1 MSNPFSNAQKQIL
14 KSYESANFW
23 EKYENELQLI
33 LEPKRVLE
41 VNISIKMDN
50 WEIKTFK
57 AYRSQHNDARWVFK
71 WWIRFHPN
79 VNIDEVKAL
88 SIWMTIKCSVVDLP
102 LGWGKWWII
111 VDPKNLSKNE
121 IERLSRAYVRA
132 IYKNIWPL
140 VDVPAP
146 DVNTNAEIM
155 AYMTDEYSKLAWIY
169 TPGSFTWKPLT
180 VWGSKW
186 REKATWRWWLFAL
199 LKMLELQN
207 DSIKDKKIIVEW
219 AGNVWGTFI
228 ELLKDL
234 WVKLIWVSD
243 SKWAIYNENWL
254 EIDEIISLKKN
265 KKSVIDYKNAS
276 ILSNDELLEKECDIL
291 VPAALGNRLT
301 QENASNLKTKL
312 ILELANWPT
321 TPEAD
326 EILEKRNIPVIP
338 DILANAWWVMVSYF
352 EQVQNNT
359 NFYWEENEIE
369 QKLKIKMEKATKDVF
384 EISKELNVSYRKG
397 AYAISLKRIFDAMKA
412 RNYN

>member
-23 EKYENELQLI
+23 EKYKNELQLI

-111 VDPKNLSKNE
+111 VDPKDLSKNE
-121 IERLSRAYVRA
+121 IERLSRAYVWA

-186 REKATWRWWLFAL
+186 REKATWKWWLFAL

-207 DSIKDKKIIVEW
+207 DSIKNKKIIVEW

-234 WVKLIWVSD
+234 SIKLIWVSD

-291 VPAALGNRLT
+291 VPAALENRLT

-384 EISKELNVSYRKG
+384 EISKELKVSYRKG

>member
-111 VDPKNLSKNE
+111 VDPKDLSKNE

-186 REKATWRWWLFAL
+186 REKATWKWWLFAL

-219 AGNVWGTFI
+219 AWNVWGTFI

-234 WVKLIWVSD
+234 SIKLIWVSD

-291 VPAALGNRLT
+291 VPAALENRLT

-369 QKLKIKMEKATKDVF
+369 QKLKIKRCFWDF
-384 EISKELNVSYRKG
+384 
-397 AYAISLKRIFDAMKA
+397 KRIK
-412 RNYN
+412 N

>member
-1 MSNPFSNAQKQIL
+1 MSNPFLNAQKQIL
-14 KSYESANFW
+14 ESYDSAKFW
-23 EKYENELQLI
+23 EKYKNELQLI

-50 WEIKTFK
+50 WDMKTFK

-121 IERLSRAYVRA
+121 IERLSRAYVRV

-228 ELLKDL
+228 ELVKDL
-234 WVKLIWVSD
+234 WIKLVWVSD

-291 VPAALGNRLT
+291 VPAALENRLT

-326 EILEKRNIPVIP
+326 KILEKRNIPVIP
-338 DILANAWWVMVSYF
+338 DILANSWWVMVSYF

-359 NFYWEENEIE
+359 NFYWEDDEIE
-369 QKLKIKMEKATKDVF
+369 QKLKIKMEKSTKDVF
-384 EISKELNVSYRKG
+384 DISKELKISYRKW

>member
-23 EKYENELQLI
+23 EKYKNELQLI

-111 VDPKNLSKNE
+111 VDPKDLSKNE

-186 REKATWRWWLFAL
+186 REKATWKWWLFAL

-207 DSIKDKKIIVEW
+207 DSIKNKKIIVEW
-219 AGNVWGTFI
+219 VGNVWGTFI

-234 WVKLIWVSD
+234 SIKLIWVSD

-291 VPAALGNRLT
+291 VPAALENRLT
-301 QENASNLKTKL
+301 QENTSNLKTKL

-384 EISKELNVSYRKG
+384 EISKELKVSYRKG
-397 AYAISLKRIFDAMKA
+397 AYSISLKRIFDAMKA

>member
-1 MSNPFSNAQKQIL
+1 
-14 KSYESANFW
+14 
-23 EKYENELQLI
+23 
-33 LEPKRVLE
+33 
-41 VNISIKMDN
+41 
-50 WEIKTFK
+50 
-57 AYRSQHNDARWVFK
+57 
-71 WWIRFHPN
+71 
-79 VNIDEVKAL
+79 
-88 SIWMTIKCSVVDLP
+88 
-102 LGWGKWWII
+102 
-111 VDPKNLSKNE
+111 
-121 IERLSRAYVRA
+121 
-132 IYKNIWPL
+132 
-140 VDVPAP
+140 
-146 DVNTNAEIM
+146 
-155 AYMTDEYSKLAWIY
+155 MTDEYSKLAWVY

-186 REKATWRWWLFAL
+186 REKATWKWWLFAL

-234 WVKLIWVSD
+234 SIKLIWVSD

-291 VPAALGNRLT
+291 VPAALENRLT

-369 QKLKIKMEKATKDVF
+369 QKLKIKIEKATKDVF
-384 EISKELNVSYRKG
+384 EISKELKVSYRKG

>member
-155 AYMTDEYSKLAWIY
+155 AYMKDEY
-169 TPGSFTWKPLT
+169 
-180 VWGSKW
+180 
-186 REKATWRWWLFAL
+186 
-199 LKMLELQN
+199 
-207 DSIKDKKIIVEW
+207 
-219 AGNVWGTFI
+219 
-228 ELLKDL
+228 
-234 WVKLIWVSD
+234 
-243 SKWAIYNENWL
+243 
-254 EIDEIISLKKN
+254 
-265 KKSVIDYKNAS
+265 
-276 ILSNDELLEKECDIL
+276 
-291 VPAALGNRLT
+291 
-301 QENASNLKTKL
+301 
-312 ILELANWPT
+312 
-321 TPEAD
+321 
-326 EILEKRNIPVIP
+326 
-338 DILANAWWVMVSYF
+338 
-352 EQVQNNT
+352 
-359 NFYWEENEIE
+359 
-369 QKLKIKMEKATKDVF
+369 
-384 EISKELNVSYRKG
+384 
-397 AYAISLKRIFDAMKA
+397 
-412 RNYN
+412 